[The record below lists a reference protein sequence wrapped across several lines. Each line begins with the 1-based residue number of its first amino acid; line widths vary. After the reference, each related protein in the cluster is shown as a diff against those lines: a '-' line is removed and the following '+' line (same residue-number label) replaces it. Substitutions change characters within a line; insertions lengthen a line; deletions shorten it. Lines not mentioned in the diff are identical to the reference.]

1 MPENRPETGGKSPVP
16 NAERGQFRPGQSGN
30 PGGRPKLALEFRT
43 RCREFMDEEGWNLL
57 VRLATTEGREQIH
70 ALRFIAEQ
78 GYGRAVQSVESVG
91 ERSLRIILDP

>member
-1 MPENRPETGGKSPVP
+1 
-16 NAERGQFRPGQSGN
+16 
-30 PGGRPKLALEFRT
+30 
-43 RCREFMDEEGWNLL
+43 MDEEGWNLL